1 MDALT
6 ELLEYRKPHG
16 LSHLGKR
23 FYAFHKLNPDVLD
36 FFIQELVTLRE
47 NGWKKTSFGS
57 LWHHARWVLSTLR
70 RAPGETFA
78 MSQNLACHYA
88 RAIIILRPEFNGF
101 FGVEKALAD
110 ADFGVRVELASR
122 NPRRPGYVRKLQ
134 WANGAAIQHGWR
146 PSSPHVIAPNPV
158 PRRPPVVRKSSVTV
172 KAMKRRAA
180 L

>member
-16 LSHLGKR
+16 LSPLGKR
-23 FYAFHKLNPDVLD
+23 FQLFHQFNPDVLD

-47 NGWKKTSFGS
+47 NGWRRTSFGS

-88 RAIIILRPEFNGF
+88 RAIIILHPEINGF
-101 FGVEKALAD
+101 FVVEKAQAD
-110 ADFGVRVELASR
+110 GDFGVRVEPASR
-122 NPRRPGYVRKLQ
+122 NPQRGYVRKLQ
-134 WANGAAIQHGWR
+134 WADGTAIQDGWR
-146 PSSPHVIAPNPV
+146 PSSAHVITTSPI
-158 PRRPPVVRKSSVTV
+158 PRRPPVRRAV
-172 KAMKRRAA
+172 KAMRRVG
-180 L
+180 